1 VPTFM
6 NLGMVPTLRPEIRGG
21 NRVDVP
27 LGLNYYIP
35 TGALAGHRIA
45 VEMSLPVFQNL
56 SGPQLE
62 TDWILTLGWQKSF

>member
-1 VPTFM
+1 M
-6 NLGMVPTLRPEIRGG
+6 NLGMVPTLDPRLRGG
-21 NRVDVP
+21 NRVDVS

-45 VEMSLPVFQNL
+45 VEMSLPVLQDP

-62 TDWILTLGWQKSF
+62 TDGVLTLGWQKSF